1 MEIDSTSSGA
11 NALGGNGVG
20 EASTDFDRDAFMQLL
35 VTQIRNQDPMD
46 PMDTR
51 DMMAQLTQ
59 LTSVEHLIGIEQ
71 GVQTLGVASASIANA
86 QVAGFVGK
94 TVTADA
100 SSLRLEEAGSA
111 AGAFELDGRASN
123 VTVTIRDEE
132 GRVVRTMEL
141 EGDRFAGTHRY
152 EWDGMDDSGT
162 RLPEGRYRVEVS
174 ATDGEG
180 QPVGADT
187 EVRGTV
193 TGVSYE
199 HGYPELI
206 LDGEHKILMGDVRRV
221 DDGPGG
227 GAGATREPS
236 GASGTSTAPPTAP
249 GSLPELENPSLI
261 DPSVALSSY
270 TR

>member
-1 MEIDSTSSGA
+1 MEIDNRSGA
-11 NALGGNGVG
+11 TALGGNSVG
-20 EASTDFDRDAFMQLL
+20 EASTDLDRDAFMQLL

-94 TVTADA
+94 TVTADS

-111 AGAFELDGRASN
+111 PGAFDLDARASN

-132 GRVVRTMEL
+132 GRVVRTLEL
-141 EGDRFAGTHRY
+141 EGDRFPGTHRY
-152 EWDGMDDSGT
+152 EWDGMDDAGN
-162 RLPEGRYRVEVS
+162 RLSPGRYRVEVA
-174 ATDGEG
+174 ATDSRGN
-180 QPVGADT
+180 PVGADT

-206 LDGEHKILMGDVRRV
+206 LDGEHKVLMGDVRRV

-227 GAGATREPS
+227 SPGEHRPS
-236 GASGTSTAPPTAP
+236 GGAAPTIEGELPSLETSTP
-249 GSLPELENPSLI
+249 LI
-261 DPSVALSSY
+261 DPAVALSSY